1 MDFATVLRMELARL
15 DMSAKALAEKT
26 GYTESKISRTLSGK
40 RRPDIDDI
48 TIFGQALGV
57 DGWELMRRASNK
69 VPA

>member
-1 MDFATVLRMELARL
+1 MDFATVLRMELAWL
-15 DMSAKALAEKT
+15 DMTAKTFAEKT

-48 TIFGQALGV
+48 ATFGDVLGV
-57 DGWELMRRASNK
+57 DGWELMRRASG

>member
-15 DMSAKALAEKT
+15 DISAKTFAEKT

-40 RRPDIDDI
+40 RKPDIDDLE
-48 TIFGQALGV
+48 TFGQALGV
-57 DGWELMRRASNK
+57 DGWELMRRASG